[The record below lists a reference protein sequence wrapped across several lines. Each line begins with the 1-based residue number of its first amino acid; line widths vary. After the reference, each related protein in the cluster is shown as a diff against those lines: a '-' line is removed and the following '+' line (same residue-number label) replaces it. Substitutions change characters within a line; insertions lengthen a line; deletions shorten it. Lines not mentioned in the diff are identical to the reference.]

1 MKLSKF
7 SNHEFLLKNSEK
19 EIDPE
24 EDSERLKKIVKNLDY
39 FGEKKSDL
47 ESDFVKNTQGW
58 TLILRGLL
66 HHDNLTRK
74 RALYLLKRLVEHLD
88 LDEKLFEKF
97 FLVLETVDEKQ
108 VHIVKQVFGHIS
120 SLWSITDFLPFNL
133 VILRLL
139 FKHQNQG
146 KNFMSKLKSSI

>member
-1 MKLSKF
+1 MILSKF
-7 SNHEFLLKNSEK
+7 SSHEFLLKNSEK
-19 EIDPE
+19 EIDPD
-24 EDSERLKKIVKNLDY
+24 EDSERLKQIVKNLDY
-39 FGEKKSDL
+39 FSEKKSDL
-47 ESDFVKNTQGW
+47 ESDFVKSTQGW

-88 LDEKLFEKF
+88 FDEKLFEKF

-146 KNFMSKLKSSI
+146 KNFISKLKD